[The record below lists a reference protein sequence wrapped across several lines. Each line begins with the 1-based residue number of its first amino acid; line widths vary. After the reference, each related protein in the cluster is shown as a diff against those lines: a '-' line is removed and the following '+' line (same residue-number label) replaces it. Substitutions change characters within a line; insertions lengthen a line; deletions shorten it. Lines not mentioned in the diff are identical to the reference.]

1 MTLIDLNRGI
11 AEATAAGIAK
21 PLDPIGSDPAEV
33 RAAFGRF
40 PSGIAA
46 LCAEIDGVK
55 TGLVATSFS
64 VGVSY
69 DPPLVLFS
77 VQNSSSTWPVLRETG
92 RLGVSILG
100 SEHAGICMQLAS
112 RKGDRFAN
120 IETSSAD
127 GGAVFIHGSPL
138 WMDCEIVSET
148 PAGDHK
154 IVLLEVKGLRV
165 EDQAEP
171 LIYHS
176 AAFRNLAAAS

>member
-1 MTLIDLNRGI
+1 MTLIDINTGL
-11 AEATAAGIAK
+11 ASAAAAGITR
-21 PLDPIGSDPAEV
+21 PLDPIASDPAEI

-46 LCAEIDGVK
+46 LCADIDGVP

-77 VQNSSSTWPVLRETG
+77 VQNSSTTWPVLREAG
-92 RLGVSILG
+92 RIGVSILG
-100 SEHAGICMQLAS
+100 SEHAAIAMQLAS
-112 RKGDRFAN
+112 RKGDRFAG
-120 IETSSAD
+120 IETMGSDD
-127 GGAVFIHGSPL
+127 GAIFIHGSPL
-138 WMDCEIVSET
+138 WMECEIVSET

-154 IVLLEVKGLRV
+154 IVLLEVKALRV
-165 EDQAEP
+165 EDQTEP